1 MSIGK
6 DKYPG
11 ATKELPLDMPTPK
24 GKTLCITTYV
34 DADHTSYDQVTR
46 RSVTGILQF
55 VNNITIKGYLKRQNT
70 VETST
75 HWAQSVALRFAIEL
89 IVELRHKLRMMD
101 LPIKGA
107 NQVLCNNKS
116 VVISTSLPNCRLKK
130 KSNAITYH

>member
-1 MSIGK
+1 LSIGK

-11 ATKELPLDMPTPK
+11 ATKELPLDMPTLK

-34 DADHTSYDQVTR
+34 DTDHMSYDQVTR
-46 RSVTGILQF
+46 RSVTGILQL
-55 VNNITIKGYLKRQNT
+55 VNNTAIKWYLKRQNT

-75 HWAQSVALRFAIEL
+75 HWAQLVALRIVIGL
-89 IVELRHKLRMMD
+89 IIELRHKLRMMD

-107 NQVLCNNKS
+107 NQVLYNNKS